1 MDPGTVD
8 NRDGENGAAV
18 AQKLR
23 EEMER
28 DRARADASRIRKTA
42 DRFSQAP
49 VEVDRAANAE
59 AVTPDAKKKEKLEA
73 FFTQDADALHEKR
86 LEERMAIRVSTRLM
100 YDILAL
106 QDNDTK
112 VRREVTIYLNV
123 DSLYTK

>member
-1 MDPGTVD
+1 MDPGIVNNGDGVD
-8 NRDGENGAAV
+8 GAAV

-28 DRARADASRIRKTA
+28 DRARADASRIRKAA

-49 VEVDRAANAE
+49 VEVARAADAE

-86 LEERMAIRVSTRLM
+86 LEERMAIRVSTRFMCDRFFECLGCGLSAWK
-100 YDILAL
+100 I
-106 QDNDTK
+106 
-112 VRREVTIYLNV
+112 VV
-123 DSLYTK
+123 